1 MPRTERDYV
10 SLSCLCVGVGPGGTT
25 SMLAY
30 DALFLSKLILAWT
43 LFYSVLCSR
52 VAVVSWFGNVQ
63 FESFVSP
70 GTHVVTDYRT
80 SITGI
85 TEQHLNSSE
94 AQPFNAVQQR
104 VSELIKG
111 KVLIGHCL
119 WNDLSVLGIPH
130 PAVDTRDVALY
141 MPFRNGLKA
150 QQMVGLPTLMWN
162 LMTREIQQAG
172 EHIHPVENAR
182 AVMDLYRSYNGPWE
196 SAIDKGNWP
205 CILPPSTFSRCY
217 T

>member
-1 MPRTERDYV
+1 MSRTERDYV

-25 SMLAY
+25 SMLA
-30 DALFLSKLILAWT
+30 
-43 LFYSVLCSR
+43 R
-52 VAVVSWFGNVQ
+52 VAIVSWFGTVQ
-63 FESFVSP
+63 FEAFVSP

-85 TEQHLNSSE
+85 TEQDLSSPE
-94 AQPFNAVQQR
+94 ALPFNTVQQR
-104 VSELIKG
+104 VAELIKG

-141 MPFRNGLKA
+141 MPFRNSLKV
-150 QQMVGLPTLMWN
+150 QQMIGLPTLMWS
-162 LMTREIQQAG
+162 LMSREIQQAG
-172 EHIHPVENAR
+172 EPIHPVENAR
-182 AVMDLYRSYNGPWE
+182 AAMDLYRSYNGPWE
-196 SAIDKGNWP
+196 SAIGKANWP
-205 CILPPSTFSRCY
+205 CCLPPDTFSRCY

>member
-10 SLSCLCVGVGPGGTT
+10 ALSCVCVGVGPGGTT
-25 SMLAY
+25 SMLA
-30 DALFLSKLILAWT
+30 
-43 LFYSVLCSR
+43 R
-52 VAVVSWFGNVQ
+52 VAVVSWFGSIQ
-63 FESFVSP
+63 FEAIVSP

-80 SITGI
+80 STTGI
-85 TEQHLNSSE
+85 TEQHLLSAE
-94 AQPFNAVQQR
+94 ALPFNSVQQR

-111 KVLIGHCL
+111 KLLIGHSL

-130 PAVDTRDVALY
+130 PAVDTRDTALY

-150 QQMVGLPTLMWN
+150 QQIVGLPTLMWN
-162 LMTREIQQAG
+162 LMAREIQQAG
-172 EHIHPVENAR
+172 SHLHPVENAR
-182 AVMDLYRSYNGPWE
+182 AAMDLYRSYNEPWE
-196 SAIDKGNWP
+196 AAIQKGNWP

>member
-1 MPRTERDYV
+1 MSRTERDYV

-25 SMLAY
+25 SMLA
-30 DALFLSKLILAWT
+30 
-43 LFYSVLCSR
+43 R
-52 VAVVSWFGNVQ
+52 VAIVSWFGTVQ
-63 FESFVSP
+63 FEAFVSP

-85 TEQHLNSSE
+85 TEQDLSSRTSFSCLVFSTLPHVTYVAE
-94 AQPFNAVQQR
+94 ALPFNTVQQR
-104 VSELIKG
+104 VAELIKG

-141 MPFRNGLKA
+141 MPFRNSLKV
-150 QQMVGLPTLMWN
+150 QQMIGLPTLMWS
-162 LMTREIQQAG
+162 LMSREIQQAG
-172 EHIHPVENAR
+172 EPIHPVENAR
-182 AVMDLYRSYNGPWE
+182 AAMDLYRSYNGPWE
-196 SAIDKGNWP
+196 SAIGKANWP
-205 CILPPSTFSRCY
+205 CCLPPDTFSRCY